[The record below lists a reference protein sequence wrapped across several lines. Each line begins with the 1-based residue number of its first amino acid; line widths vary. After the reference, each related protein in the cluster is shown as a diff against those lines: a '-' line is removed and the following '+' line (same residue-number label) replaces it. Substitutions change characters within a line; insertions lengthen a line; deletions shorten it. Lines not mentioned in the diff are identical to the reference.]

1 LLSNHHLVMQVVRH
15 QIRRNG
21 VHLVAGTARFVESS
35 PGGKI
40 KLAVLLT
47 DPDGELKGIY
57 KHRCVAPCSGLV
69 WSGLMPSCIYPKK
82 KIMITPPIL
91 PHPPFLSPTQPRD
104 ASLPKTM
111 LTTDKVLI
119 ACGTRPVR
127 AEGAVYDGKRVF
139 DSDQLLWGGIDRVPR
154 SFIVVGAGVIGI
166 EYASMINVLPGT
178 NVTVIDP
185 RSQLLGFADQ
195 EAR

>member
-1 LLSNHHLVMQVVRH
+1 MVRH

-21 VHLVAGTARFVESS
+21 VHLVAGTARFVDSQ

-47 DPDGELKGIY
+47 ETDPDGERLKGIY
-57 KHRCVAPCSGLV
+57 KHR
-69 WSGLMPSCIYPKK
+69 
-82 KIMITPPIL
+82 
-91 PHPPFLSPTQPRD
+91 D
-104 ASLPKTM
+104 ASLPKTV
-111 LTTDKVLI
+111 LTCDKVMV

-127 AEGAVYDGKRVF
+127 SEGVVYDGRRVF

-154 SFIVVGAGVIGI
+154 SFIVIGAGVIGI

-178 NVTVIDP
+178 NVTIIDP
-185 RSQLLGFADQ
+185 RSQLLGFADG
-195 EAR
+195 EVGGSVGSCLPACLGGSGLLPFFPSHPSLALSIYRCVYGYGGRWWTP

>member
-1 LLSNHHLVMQVVRH
+1 
-15 QIRRNG
+15 
-21 VHLVAGTARFVESS
+21 
-35 PGGKI
+35 
-40 KLAVLLT
+40 
-47 DPDGELKGIY
+47 
-57 KHRCVAPCSGLV
+57 
-69 WSGLMPSCIYPKK
+69 
-82 KIMITPPIL
+82 
-91 PHPPFLSPTQPRD
+91 
-104 ASLPKTM
+104 M

-127 AEGAVYDGKRVF
+127 FEGAVYDGKRVF

-178 NVTVIDP
+178 NVTIIDP

-195 EAR
+195 EVGREGGAVVGGVLWLVENRGGVVVGLSPIASRTDTIT